1 MSYVYGLVDIN
12 NAYCSCET
20 LFDPKLKGRPLVVL
34 SSSQGCIVAR
44 SPEAKALGLKM
55 STPYFQVKDFFEA
68 NGGVWRPSN
77 FALYLDLTQRFEDI
91 IADMVPHYS
100 RYSID
105 ECFIWLPSCVGDT
118 IAYGQQIRNR
128 IAKFIGLGVGIGFGP
143 TRTLSKL
150 ANLKAKST
158 PSTGGVVDLSDTEQR
173 REFMA
178 ITPVSE
184 VWGIGRQLT
193 AKLEAQGIMTAADLA
208 AADPKT
214 LQRRYGVVV
223 ERTAQEL
230 NGIPCLG
237 LEDQIRAKQQII
249 VSRTFGERITDR
261 VAMKQAI
268 SNFMEQAAQKLR
280 AERQCAR
287 HISLHI
293 ATSRFGNQPYYANQT
308 STRLVVP
315 TNDTRALLGLISPL
329 LDGIWQEGHRYSKAG
344 VMLTDFSSVEHQQGD
359 LFAAEP
365 QDPRRAALM
374 QVVDSINSKGRFGK
388 LFFGATGGLKH
399 DWDVKRE
406 SLSPRYTTNLAD
418 LPKART

>member
-1 MSYVYGLVDIN
+1 MPKKIQWGLSQYRLGGKLVLVATTGTAAMSLVWWAAYWQQSVVFQAVLALLSLFVFFAVIYGVYRNV
-12 NAYCSCET
+12 ACA
-20 LFDPKLKGRPLVVL
+20 
-34 SSSQGCIVAR
+34 VAR
-44 SPEAKALGLKM
+44 L
-55 STPYFQVKDFFEA
+55 
-68 NGGVWRPSN
+68 
-77 FALYLDLTQRFEDI
+77 
-91 IADMVPHYS
+91 IA
-100 RYSID
+100 
-105 ECFIWLPSCVGDT
+105 
-118 IAYGQQIRNR
+118 A
-128 IAKFIGLGVGIGFGP
+128 
-143 TRTLSKL
+143 
-150 ANLKAKST
+150 
-158 PSTGGVVDLSDTEQR
+158 
-173 REFMA
+173 
-178 ITPVSE
+178 
-184 VWGIGRQLT
+184 
-193 AKLEAQGIMTAADLA
+193 
-208 AADPKT
+208 
-214 LQRRYGVVV
+214 
-223 ERTAQEL
+223 
-230 NGIPCLG
+230 
-237 LEDQIRAKQQII
+237 
-249 VSRTFGERITDR
+249 
-261 VAMKQAI
+261 
-268 SNFMEQAAQKLR
+268 MEQAAQKLR